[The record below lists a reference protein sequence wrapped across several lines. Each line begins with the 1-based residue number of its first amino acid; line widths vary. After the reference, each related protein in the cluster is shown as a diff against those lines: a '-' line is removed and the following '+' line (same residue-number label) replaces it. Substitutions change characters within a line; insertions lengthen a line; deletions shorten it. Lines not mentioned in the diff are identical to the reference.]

1 MNHPRLTARIAGLL
15 YLVVVIT
22 STFALITISGL
33 TVSGDP
39 AATGANIL
47 AGETMFRLG
56 VAATLIAAVAYT
68 AVVALLYWLLK
79 PVNPALAVVNA
90 FIGLAGC
97 ASSATFLVHQLAVIG
112 MLGAEGSAFSPEQT
126 QILMQQSLR
135 LGALGNSL
143 SLVFFGSYC
152 LTLGWLVF
160 GARFLPRVLG
170 LFLVIAGVGWLV
182 GNLGYI
188 IAPEMFGPIS
198 RILLP
203 MSGLGELLFTLW
215 ILIMGVNEAK
225 WREQAGA

>member
-1 MNHPRLTARIAGLL
+1 MNHPRLTARVAGLL
-15 YLVVVIT
+15 YLIVVAASVF
-22 STFALITISGL
+22 SLITITGF

-39 AATGANIL
+39 AATAANIL
-47 AGETMFRLG
+47 AGEPMYRLAI
-56 VAATLIAAVAYT
+56 AATLIAAVAYT

-79 PVNPALAVVNA
+79 PVNPALAVANA

-97 ASSATFLVHQLAVIG
+97 ASSATFLVHQLAVIA
-112 MLGAEGSAFSPEQT
+112 MLGAEGGAFSAEQT
-126 QILMQQSLR
+126 HVLMQQSLR

-143 SLVFFGSYC
+143 SLVFFGFYC

-170 LFLVIAGVGWLV
+170 LLLVIAGLGWLV

-188 IAPEMFGPIS
+188 IAPDTFGPIS

-203 MSGLGELLFTLW
+203 VSGLGELLFTLW
-215 ILIMGVNEAK
+215 LLIMGVNEAK
-225 WREQAGA
+225 WREQTGG